1 MRRAPNP
8 AITAQMYRHF
18 ATMTVA
24 LTALVAFFASG
35 EKRTAVA
42 AQPVATR
49 PATPA
54 PAPAPPPQSDDS
66 DDTGSWGSDDG
77 GDFGHPTAAAYSS
90 AGSWF
95 SNPFGGDGN
104 RPALAGAPVVP
115 GLDGD
120 EDDSNATGEKAQ
132 APAPPSAADIA
143 AATAASKLRS
153 GAAGND

>member
-1 MRRAPNP
+1 MRRAPRP

-24 LTALVAFFASG
+24 LTALIAFFANG
-35 EKRTAVA
+35 EKQTAVA
-42 AQPVATR
+42 APPVASR

-54 PAPAPPPQSDDS
+54 KPAPPPQSDVS
-66 DDTGSWGSDDG
+66 DDAGSWGSDEG
-77 GDFGHPTAAAYSS
+77 GDFGHPTSGTYSG

-95 SNPFGGDGN
+95 SNPFGANGN
-104 RPALAGAPVVP
+104 NPALAGPPAVP
-115 GLDGD
+115 GLDNP
-120 EDDSNATGEKAQ
+120 DDPD
-132 APAPPSAADIA
+132 APANAPSPPSTAEIA